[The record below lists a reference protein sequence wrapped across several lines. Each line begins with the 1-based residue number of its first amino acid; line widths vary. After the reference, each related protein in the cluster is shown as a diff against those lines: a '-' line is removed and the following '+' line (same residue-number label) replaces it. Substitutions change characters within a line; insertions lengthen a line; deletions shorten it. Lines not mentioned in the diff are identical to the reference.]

1 MQRRQN
7 SSAQFSYL
15 TIHLEG
21 GNQELTGQ
29 VRRLN
34 PKGQTMCVLMCVF
47 LRLRF
52 HSQQGK
58 NWVLSR
64 LRQSLG
70 LIAG

>member
-34 PKGQTMCVLMCVF
+34 PKGQTMCVF

-70 LIAG
+70 LIAR